1 MIGIISVVIGVI
13 FGFFTSFVFKYANFL
28 RVNAISET
36 FLLFAFSICSYFV
49 SDTIKIQGHQM
60 SGIISLLVCGIVQS

>member
-36 FLLFAFSICSYFV
+36 FLLFAFSISSYFV
-49 SDTIKIQGHQM
+49 SDTIKI
-60 SGIISLLVCGIVQS
+60 